1 MKQRILQQKII
12 LAAGGS
18 RRFSPWRATLIALF
32 LPAISFATSALA
44 AEAPQYR
51 SLDIY
56 PPQVTLNHADDYQH
70 VIAVAKRED
79 GVTRDVTG
87 EVEWKLDSSEADND
101 TLQLKDGIVRASRN
115 GMARLHAEWS
125 GLKAEADLQ
134 AAGIEVQRDISY
146 RHDVIPIF
154 LRAGCNSGGCHG
166 SSRGKDGF
174 RLSLFGFDPAGD
186 HFRLT
191 RELVGRRLNF
201 AIPEES
207 LLLTKATAAAA
218 HTGGKRFEA
227 DTVYYEKLREWIAK
241 GAPNDLEGAASV
253 TGVRLYPPAVA
264 LEPGSQAEAKSSPDQ
279 ESPSEQMP
287 QQQMVVVADYSDGST
302 RDVSH
307 LALFQSNNDAAAKIN
322 TDGLV
327 TASGSGEA
335 FVMARFDTHTVGS
348 QVLSLPSAKDFQ
360 PNQVAAGAGYI
371 DQMVTRKLNT
381 MRIAASPV
389 CTDEEFLRRATIDIT
404 GQLPTPE
411 ARAAFLADESPDKR
425 AKKIDALLAQPEL
438 AVIWGSKWA
447 DLLLVRSE
455 ANRVEYK
462 ATFLYAKWLRRQL
475 AAGVP
480 LDELV
485 RDLLT
490 AQGTS
495 FDTPAVNFYQAEQDP
510 KKTAENVAQSL
521 LGVRIQCAQCHNHPF
536 DRWTMDDYYAFTGFF
551 TQIGRKRGE
560 DYRENIVFDRRQGD
574 SRHPVGNRVMKPKFL
589 GGDEPD
595 TSGVDRR
602 AVVAD
607 WITSPDNPYFAPS
620 VANRIWAHFFGVG
633 VVEPVDDIRVSNPP
647 SNGELFDALGEKLV
661 EYKYDYRKLVRDIC
675 NSETYQRSSR
685 ANHSNAG
692 DTRNFARAMPR
703 RMTAETLLDCLS
715 QATES
720 SEKLP
725 GLPLG
730 SKAVELADGKVNHYF
745 LQTFGRA
752 SRVSVCACESD
763 AQPTLSQALHLIN
776 GGTTNDKIGRGNL
789 VKRWMD
795 EGRTPNEA
803 LDSIYLRCL
812 TRLPTDDERKQY
824 AAILAESEKPQD
836 ALEDIFWAVL
846 NSREFLFN
854 H

>member
-1 MKQRILQQKII
+1 MKVDPPFLTKFVHRC
-12 LAAGGS
+12 
-18 RRFSPWRATLIALF
+18 
-32 LPAISFATSALA
+32 LPAVVAAWPVAVVLA
-44 AEAPQYR
+44 CAGAAAQAENTPAFVSLEVYPQQ
-51 SLDIY
+51 IA
-56 PPQVTLNHADDYQH
+56 LNHADDYQH
-70 VIAVAKRED
+70 IVAVAKRAD
-79 GVTRDVTG
+79 GVTRDVTA
-87 EVEWKLDSSEADND
+87 EVTWRLDASDADQD
-101 TLQLKDGIVRASRN
+101 AITLQQGVARASRN
-115 GMARLHAEWS
+115 GMARIHAEWS

-134 AAGIEVQRDISY
+134 AAGIENHQDISY

-207 LLLTKATAAAA
+207 LLLTKATAAAP

-227 DTVYYEKLREWIAK
+227 DSVYYAKLQEWITK
-241 GAPNDLEGAASV
+241 GAPNDLAGAASV
-253 TGVRLYPPAVA
+253 TGVRIFPPAVA
-264 LEPGSQAEAKSSPDQ
+264 METVAQDETTPPA
-279 ESPSEQMP
+279 
-287 QQQMVVVADYSDGST
+287 QQQMVVIADYSDGST

-307 LALFQSNNDAAAKIN
+307 LALFQSNNDAAATIDA
-322 TDGLV
+322 DGLV
-327 TASGSGEA
+327 TAAGPGEA

-348 QVLSLPSAKDFQ
+348 QVLSLPSAKEFK
-360 PNQVAAGAGYI
+360 PNEVAEGAGYI
-371 DQMVTRKLNT
+371 DQLVTRKLNT
-381 MRIAASPV
+381 MRIAASPL
-389 CTDEEFLRRATIDIT
+389 CSDEEFLRRVTIDLT
-404 GQLPTPE
+404 GQLPTPA
-411 ARAAFLADESPDKR
+411 AREAFLADESADKR
-425 AKKIDALLAQPEL
+425 AKKIDELIAQPEL
-438 AVIWGSKWA
+438 AVIWASKWA

-462 ATFLYAKWLRRQL
+462 ATYLYAKWLRRQL

-485 RDLLT
+485 RQLLT

-495 FDTPAVNFYQAEQDP
+495 FDTPAVNFYQAEPDA

-551 TQIGRKRGE
+551 TQVGRKRGE
-560 DYRENIVFDRRQGD
+560 DYRENIVFDRRAGD
-574 SRHPVGNRVMKPKFL
+574 SRHPVDNRVMTPKFL
-589 GGDEPD
+589 GDEEPD
-595 TSGVDRR
+595 TSGQDRR
-602 AVVAD
+602 AVAAK

-647 SNGELFDALGEKLV
+647 SNGELFDALGAKLV
-661 EYKYDYRKLVRDIC
+661 EYKYDYRQLIRDIC
-675 NSETYQRSSR
+675 NSQTYQRSS
-685 ANHSNAG
+685 ATNPSNES
-692 DTRNFARAMPR
+692 DTRNFARATPR

-715 QATES
+715 QATQS

-730 SKAVELADGKVNHYF
+730 AKAVELADGNTNHYF

-752 SRVSVCACESD
+752 SRASVCACESD

-776 GGTTNDKIGRGNL
+776 GATTNEKIRRGNL
-789 VKRWMD
+789 VKQWIED
-795 EGRTPNEA
+795 GKTPDQA
-803 LDSIYLRCL
+803 LDSIYLRCF
-812 TRLPTDDERKQY
+812 TRLPNDEERQQY
-824 AAILAESEKPQD
+824 TEILNAAEKPQE